1 MFVISQKDQFE
12 MKRIFTVA
20 AIIFVIAAFQ
30 PSSAKAEPP
39 WRALPLAKDGKVDAA
54 WKQIGGG
61 RFVVDDS
68 TLRGESDETGMG
80 MLLYSKE
87 AFGNCQIRVIF
98 RGKETKS
105 NAGVFI
111 RIDEGVLKIADSK
124 EVRKKQSTEEEKV
137 ESEKE
142 LGPWYPVHR
151 GFEVQISEIGD
162 EQHRTGSIYSLAKA
176 APLPPLPA
184 DGWRTMV
191 VTLKGNLI
199 DVDVDGKRV
208 CSFDSETPNLPD
220 RKQYWEPKRENKRPQ
235 VGYIGLQNHGPND
248 VVWFKE
254 VSVRPLSE

>member
-1 MFVISQKDQFE
+1 MQ
-12 MKRIFTVA
+12 RIFTVA
-20 AIIFVIAAFQ
+20 AITFVFSAIQ
-30 PSSAKAEPP
+30 PSFAKAEPP
-39 WRALPLAKDGKVDAA
+39 WRALPLTTDGKVDAA

-61 RFVVDDS
+61 RFVVEDG

-87 AFGNCQIRVIF
+87 AFGNSQIRVVF
-98 RGKETKS
+98 RGQETRS

-111 RIDEGVLKIADSK
+111 RIEDGILKIAENK
-124 EVRKKQSTEEEKV
+124 EVRKKQSREEEKY
-137 ESEKE
+137 ESEME

-162 EQHRTGSIYSLAKA
+162 EQHRTGSIYSLARA
-176 APLPPLPA
+176 DQLPPLAA

-191 VTLKGNLI
+191 ITLKGNLI

-208 CSFDSETPNLPD
+208 CSFDSETTSLPK

-235 VGYIGLQNHGPND
+235 TGYIGLQNHGPGD

>member
-1 MFVISQKDQFE
+1 
-12 MKRIFTVA
+12 MKRIFAVA
-20 AIIFVIAAFQ
+20 AVTFVFSAMR
-30 PSSAKAEPP
+30 PSFAQAEPP
-39 WRALPLAKDGKVDAA
+39 WRALPLAADGKVDAA

-61 RFVVDDS
+61 RFVVDNG

-87 AFGNCQIRVIF
+87 ALGNCQIRVVF
-98 RGKETKS
+98 RGKDTRS

-111 RIDEGVLKIADSK
+111 RIADGVLKIAENK
-124 EVRKKQSTEEEKV
+124 EVRKKQNQEDDKV

-176 APLPPLPA
+176 DPLPPLAA

-191 VTLKGNLI
+191 ITLKGNRI
-199 DVDVDGKRV
+199 DVDVDGKPV
-208 CSFDSETPNLPD
+208 CSFDSETTNLPE

-254 VSVRPLSE
+254 VSVRPLDE